1 MARDEIFDGLAKAVL
16 LGDDTVAEELT
27 RKALSEGIAPYEI
40 IEKGLSEGM
49 REVGRKYEE
58 REYALPELMLA
69 AEAFYTALKILE
81 PELKKERRERKTLG
95 KVVIGVVQFDV
106 HDIGKT
112 IVRTMLEASGFECVD
127 LGRDV
132 PTEDFVQTVRDER
145 PDILGLSA
153 LMTTTMPEQQ
163 KVIEALKEAGLR
175 DSVKVM
181 VGGAPVSR
189 EWAERIGADGYG
201 EDAIDAVVEAKKL
214 LGISD

>member
-163 KVIEALKEAGLR
+163 RVIEALKEAGLR

>member
-132 PTEDFVQTVRDER
+132 PTEDFVQTVRDEH

-163 KVIEALKEAGLR
+163 RVIEALKEAGLR

>member
-81 PELKKERRERKTLG
+81 PELKKERKERKTLG

-163 KVIEALKEAGLR
+163 RVIEALKEAGLR

>member
-163 KVIEALKEAGLR
+163 RVIDALKEAGLR